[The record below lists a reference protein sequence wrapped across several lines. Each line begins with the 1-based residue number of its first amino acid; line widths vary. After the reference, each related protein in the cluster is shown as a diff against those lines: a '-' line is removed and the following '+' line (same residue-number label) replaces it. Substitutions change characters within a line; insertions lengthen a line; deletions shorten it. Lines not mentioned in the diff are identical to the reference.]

1 MHTFKGHKAEV
12 CLLQPFG
19 DHVISVD
26 TDSVLIIWHIYSE
39 GKTLFLYLQIIY
51 VFMYIAKNLM
61 KTISSRGE
69 FSHVH
74 MNI

>member
-1 MHTFKGHKAEV
+1 MNNLKFFWILTLQVVHTFKGHKAEI

-39 GKTLFLYLQIIY
+39 GKI
-51 VFMYIAKNLM
+51 
-61 KTISSRGE
+61 
-69 FSHVH
+69 
-74 MNI
+74 